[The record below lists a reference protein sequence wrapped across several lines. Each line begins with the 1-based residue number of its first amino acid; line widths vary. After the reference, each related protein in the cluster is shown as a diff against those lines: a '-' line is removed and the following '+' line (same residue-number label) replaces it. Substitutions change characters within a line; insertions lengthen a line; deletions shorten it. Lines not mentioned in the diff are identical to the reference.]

1 MRQELKK
8 SVMPGFKFERELCK
22 LMYSVNY
29 KSTSGIGMRAGKSL
43 GNYSVFVNEGSNP
56 FVECKRG

>member
-1 MRQELKK
+1 MSGSK
-8 SVMPGFKFERELCK
+8 SERELCK
-22 LMYSVNY
+22 LKYSMNY

-56 FVECKRG
+56 FVEFKRG